1 MNQDWTQFLL
11 SQHAIFT
18 QDQCIDFDSEMPQGG
33 KRIYPVPQLAVLKA
47 SGNDAAKLLQGQM
60 TCNVNDVTEHR
71 SSLGAFCNPKGRA
84 IATFLLIKRG
94 GDFLLVLPAVLLPSI
109 KERLQKYILR
119 SDVRITDGSE
129 AFCLIGL
136 LEEDEPKEDF
146 GPLFATRQGK
156 AVSVNLSSAQSRSLI
171 VTESEHAA
179 DFWTGK
185 VLRENFRPSSSEQW
199 RFLDLVAGLPWLST
213 ATSEEFVPQM
223 LNLDKLGG
231 ISFNKGCYTGQEIV
245 ARTHYLGKVKRSLFL
260 AEADTA
266 DAPAPNAAL
275 VDHAAD
281 SAQSAGNVLAAA
293 VEGGLCTMQIVLQLA
308 DDQDR
313 HAYDLALKDRP
324 ELKLRLIP
332 FQS

>member
-11 SQHAIFT
+11 SQQAVFT
-18 QDQCIDFDSEMPQGG
+18 QDRRIDFAPEMPQGG

-60 TCNVNDVTEHR
+60 TCNVNDISENR

-84 IATFLLIKRG
+84 IATFLLVQRG
-94 GDFLLVLPAVLLPSI
+94 GDFLLVLPTELLPTVQG
-109 KERLQKYILR
+109 RLQKYILR

-129 AFCLIGL
+129 EFCLIGL
-136 LEEDEPKEDF
+136 LGEEEPKEGF
-146 GPLFATRQGK
+146 GPLFATRQEK
-156 AVSVNLSSAQSRSLI
+156 VVSVKLSSEQSRSLI
-171 VTESEHAA
+171 VAEAGHAA
-179 DFWTGK
+179 DFWTDK
-185 VLRENFRPSSSEQW
+185 VQRENFRPSGSEQW
-199 RFLDLVAGLPWLST
+199 RFLDLVAGLPWLGA

-231 ISFNKGCYTGQEIV
+231 ISFNKGCYTGQEVV
-245 ARTHYLGKVKRSLFL
+245 ARTHYLGKVKRSLLL
-260 AEADTA
+260 AEADTT

-281 SAQSAGNVLAAA
+281 SAQSAGSVVAAA
-293 VEGGLCTMQIVLQLA
+293 VEGGLCKMQIVLQLA
-308 DDQDR
+308 DDHDR
-313 HAYDLALKDRP
+313 HPYELALKDRP